1 LLKIVFVGRKSLRI
15 IESER
20 SLKMKKTKS
29 VIIIATVLT
38 VSLLLG
44 TGKNS
49 KKWEYARL
57 SYGSIGKW
65 HWDAPGV
72 SAEGVD
78 VKELC
83 NKLSIETPSY
93 KRNIDIYVVADWAG
107 SKGWELIVVT
117 RYQED
122 SIGWFKRPK

>member
-1 LLKIVFVGRKSLRI
+1 LLKIVFVGRKFLRI

-20 SLKMKKTKS
+20 SLKMKRIHL

-44 TGKNS
+44 ARENP

-65 HWDAPGV
+65 HWDEPGV
-72 SAEGVD
+72 SAKGVD
-78 VKELC
+78 VKGLC

-93 KRNIDIYVVADWAG
+93 EKNIDVYVVADWAG

-117 RYQED
+117 RYQEY
-122 SIGWFKRPK
+122 SVGWFKRPK